1 MGGDYTEEGANYTVT
16 VPVEPSRFMFTM
28 LDTGGDGV
36 CCNHG
41 TDGSYRVY
49 YDGELVASGGEFGFS
64 TLDMFGTCAGPQTSK
79 PTNMVRGHFV
89 CFLALRPLLLLFL
102 PRQKYS
108 FSLSFSFGCAPPRS
122 PLA

>member
-79 PTNMVRGHFV
+79 PTNMVRVVLFV
-89 CFLALRPLLLLFL
+89 FLLRPLLFL
-102 PRQKYS
+102 PGES
-108 FSLSFSFGCAPPRS
+108 THIFPPFLLVVLPLRS